1 MLALIEGAHSTSSIT
16 PQALN
21 IAYCMH
27 SRSFMFTIRRFNTK
41 RRIMLT
47 IKDLKKSFS
56 KTGAPLINNLN
67 LTVKTGESVSIQG
80 ASGCGKSTLLSLIAG
95 FETPDGGDISV
106 NGLSIAGNSK
116 LDNTFKAKDIDNFRK
131 QHLGIVFQSFNLF
144 DCFNAWDNIAFTAR
158 LKGNVDNDYQLA
170 LMEQLGILPL
180 AQKPLSQLSGGEQQR
195 CAIARALVHRPSLI
209 LADEPTGNLD
219 ETTSETVSDLLF
231 KTCKEANTS
240 LVVVTHSQDVAV
252 KADAALRLHK
262 GVLESVKYKTKEQTL
277 SSPVAAS

>member
-1 MLALIEGAHSTSSIT
+1 M
-16 PQALN
+16 
-21 IAYCMH
+21 
-27 SRSFMFTIRRFNTK
+27 
-41 RRIMLT
+41 T

-56 KTGAPLINNLN
+56 KTGVELINNLS

-95 FETPDGGDISV
+95 FETPDGGDIAV
-106 NGLSIAGNSK
+106 NGLSIAGYSK
-116 LDNTFKAKDIDNFRK
+116 LDNTSKARDIDNFRK

-158 LKGNVDNDYQLA
+158 LKGNFDKGYQLA
-170 LMEQLGILPL
+170 LMEKLGILPL

-231 KTCKEANTS
+231 QTCKQANTS
-240 LVVVTHSQDVAV
+240 LVVVTHSQDVAI
-252 KADAALRLHK
+252 KADSVLRLHK
-262 GVLESVKYKTKEQTL
+262 GVLEDARPGSIESGNVIHGTV
-277 SSPVAAS
+277 SPPVYVNKRNGGDI

>member
-1 MLALIEGAHSTSSIT
+1 ML
-16 PQALN
+16 
-21 IAYCMH
+21 
-27 SRSFMFTIRRFNTK
+27 K
-41 RRIMLT
+41 

-56 KTGAPLINNLN
+56 KRGVPLINNLN
-67 LTVKTGESVSIQG
+67 LTVNPGESVSIQG
-80 ASGCGKSTLLSLIAG
+80 ASGCGKSTLLALIAG
-95 FETPDGGDISV
+95 FETPDSGDIAI

-116 LDNTFKAKDIDNFRK
+116 RSLNDISKTRNIDNFRK

-158 LKGNVDNDYQLA
+158 LKGNSDKNYQLA
-170 LMEQLGILPL
+170 LMEQLGILSL

-219 ETTSETVSDLLF
+219 EATSETVADLLF

-240 LVVVTHSQDVAV
+240 LVVVTHSQDVAI
-252 KADAALRLHK
+252 KADAALKLHK
-262 GVLESVKYKTKEQTL
+262 GILENVKCKKAEQD
-277 SSPVAAS
+277 SPSPVAAN

>member
-1 MLALIEGAHSTSSIT
+1 
-16 PQALN
+16 
-21 IAYCMH
+21 MH
-27 SRSFMFTIRRFNTK
+27 SRSFMFTLRRFNTK

-277 SSPVAAS
+277 STPVAAS

>member
-1 MLALIEGAHSTSSIT
+1 
-16 PQALN
+16 
-21 IAYCMH
+21 MH
-27 SRSFMFTIRRFNTK
+27 SRSFMFKLRRFNTK

-47 IKDLKKSFS
+47 IKDLKKSFTQ
-56 KTGAPLINNLN
+56 TGAPLINNLN